1 LIVVILLT
9 IGGFAATAGTAAAGS
24 AAPVVTTEA
33 AQKAVIGF
41 SFFTSLSLL
50 IGAFIGCVAGAL
62 GGYHRDES

>member
-1 LIVVILLT
+1 MTVIIDEVSRVSEASVESSASAVHWGAIV
-9 IGGFAATAGTAAAGS
+9 GGALG
-24 AAPVVTTEA
+24 
-33 AQKAVIGF
+33 AVGF